1 MSGNIGPS
9 GLVST
14 IASVERPVIRRV
26 ADPQR
31 RVESPTER
39 AVEDAITRNP
49 GISREQWV
57 PVPPRAVPA
66 RTAVINVH
74 CIDVGFGQV
83 LGTQGAKR
91 YRSDCSKLFLL
102 NFAVF
107 NAAPSFTSS
116 S

>member
-39 AVEDAITRNP
+39 AVEDAITGNP

-83 LGTQGAKR
+83 LGTQGAEAVQVR
-91 YRSDCSKLFLL
+91 LL
-102 NFAVF
+102 EALLVELRRLQRGAIFHV
-107 NAAPSFTSS
+107 
-116 S
+116 